1 MGKGLGTVKQI
12 IKLKCCEDGTGS
24 SGGGNG
30 NSPSP
35 TPIPTLTPTSSNSS
49 ELLDCNCRLCY
60 IVPTLLFDNAINTE
74 YQFQLS
80 RYTGNSNC
88 SYPTTE
94 GIKDIDKKILFFPD
108 ILFQG
113 ISIMDNDDLINPA
126 LNNGK
131 TLSCEP

>member
-1 MGKGLGTVKQI
+1 M
-12 IKLKCCEDGTGS
+12 
-24 SGGGNG
+24 
-30 NSPSP
+30 
-35 TPIPTLTPTSSNSS
+35 
-49 ELLDCNCRLCY
+49 
-60 IVPTLLFDNAINTE
+60 PTLLFDDATTNTE

-131 TLSCEP
+131 TFYRSLGRKPRRFIFVDECRNNKFNILQINNMY